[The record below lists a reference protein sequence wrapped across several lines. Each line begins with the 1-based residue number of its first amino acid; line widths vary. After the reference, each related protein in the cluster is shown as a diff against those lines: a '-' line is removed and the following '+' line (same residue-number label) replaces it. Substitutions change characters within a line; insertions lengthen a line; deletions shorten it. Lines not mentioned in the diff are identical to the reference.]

1 MSEPASAFLQDLFSL
16 DGHVALVT
24 GASSGIGR
32 HMAGVLARAGA
43 KIVCVARREEALAA
57 LVAEIGRGG
66 GAAEA
71 IGCDLGADGAAET
84 LGKSA
89 PEPFGAPDILVNA
102 AGINLRE
109 PPDRVTQE
117 SWNRTL
123 QLNLAVPFFLARAL
137 VPGMREKGGGAIVN
151 LASLQS
157 CRAFA
162 NSAPYGASKGGV
174 AQLTRAMAE
183 AWSPDGIRANA
194 ILPGFFPTELTAPV
208 FGDPALL
215 AKNAAATAI
224 GRNGELA
231 DLDGVIVFLA
241 SRASAYITGQIIAV
255 DGGYL
260 AK

>member
-1 MSEPASAFLQDLFSL
+1 MSAYLQDLFSL
-16 DGHVALVT
+16 DGRVALVT

-43 KIVCVARREEALAA
+43 KIVCAARREEALAT

-66 GAAEA
+66 GEAAA
-71 IGCDLGADGAAET
+71 IGCDLGAEGAAET
-84 LGKSA
+84 LGQSA
-89 PEPFGAPDILVNA
+89 PKPFGVPDILVNA

-109 PPDRVTQE
+109 PPDEVTAE
-117 SWNRTL
+117 SWDRTL
-123 QLNLAVPFFLARAL
+123 RLNLAVPFFLARAL
-137 VPGMREKGGGAIVN
+137 VPGMRGKGGGAIVN
-151 LASLQS
+151 IASLQS
-157 CRAFA
+157 FRAFA
-162 NSAPYGASKGGV
+162 NSIPYGASKGGV

-183 AWSPDGIRANA
+183 AWSRDGIRANA
-194 ILPGFFPTELTAPV
+194 ILPGFFPTELTEPV
-208 FGDPALL
+208 FGDPALQ

-231 DLDGVIVFLA
+231 DLDGVTIFLA
-241 SRASAYITGQIIAV
+241 SKASAYITGQIVAV